1 MQASVRATLT
11 SLNDSAKR
19 AKICNEKYTCNTSAP
34 CSELLNT
41 FDRGRGGS
49 LGFVALSGRF
59 GGIATGTGRE
69 TDSEAGAGTGAGP
82 EAEAGAGEEALSSIR
97 SNNNE

>member
-1 MQASVRATLT
+1 M
-11 SLNDSAKR
+11 
-19 AKICNEKYTCNTSAP
+19 KYTCNTAAP
-34 CSELLNT
+34 CSQLLNT

-69 TDSEAGAGTGAGP
+69 ADGEAGAGTGAGP
-82 EAEAGAGEEALSSIR
+82 EADAGSGGEALSSVR
-97 SNNNE
+97 SKNNE

>member
-1 MQASVRATLT
+1 MT
-11 SLNDSAKR
+11 LNDAKS
-19 AKICNEKYTCNTSAP
+19 KTYNEKYTCNTAAP

-59 GGIATGTGRE
+59 GGTVTGTGRE

-82 EAEAGAGEEALSSIR
+82 EAEAGAGGEALSSVR
-97 SNNNE
+97 SKNNQ

>member
-1 MQASVRATLT
+1 MQASMRATLT

-19 AKICNEKYTCNTSAP
+19 AKICNEKYTCSTAAP

-59 GGIATGTGRE
+59 GGIATGTGR
-69 TDSEAGAGTGAGP
+69 DSEAGAGAGAGP

-97 SNNNE
+97 PKNNE

>member
-1 MQASVRATLT
+1 MLILWSLPLT

-19 AKICNEKYTCNTSAP
+19 AKIYNEKYTCNTAAP

-59 GGIATGTGRE
+59 GGIAMGTGTE

-82 EAEAGAGEEALSSIR
+82 EAEAEAGGEALLSIR
-97 SNNNE
+97 SKSNE